1 MSSNNLT
8 QDFYGNAIISVS
20 NGQII
25 AKVEDI
31 LIDPATLQVAALV
44 TARRGGGLLQREQE
58 VDLILGDKVQVWG
71 QDAVLVSEAD
81 VVVPE
86 NETPGS
92 EKWLSVSEQLKGRD
106 VISIDGRRIGQLN
119 DVALDVKGKVVE
131 YALAQVA
138 IEGPIAQSKRIATE
152 TTYALGQ
159 DVLLVKIEEIV
170 ETVEAEATPPAEPDA
185 NSEEGYIIEE

>member
-1 MSSNNLT
+1 MSTNNLA
-8 QDFYGNAIISVS
+8 QKFYGNAIISVS

-31 LIDPATLQVAALV
+31 LIDPDALQVTALV
-44 TARRGGGLLQREQE
+44 TAKRGGGLLQREHE

-71 QDAVLVSEAD
+71 QDAVLVTAPD
-81 VVVPE
+81 VIVKE
-86 NETPGS
+86 SETPGS

-119 DVALDVKGKVVE
+119 DVALDVKGALVE
-131 YALAQVA
+131 YDLGQVF
-138 IEGPIAQSKRIATE
+138 IEGPIAQSKRIAVE
-152 TTYALGQ
+152 TTHALGQ
-159 DVLLVKIEEIV
+159 DVLIVKMV
-170 ETVEAEATPPAEPDA
+170 ETVETALPAEPDA